1 MDGVNLIDGKH
12 NEIQT
17 AHNNVFCCFNC
28 RKTFYVVETANG
40 VMEDFLQDKF

>member
-17 AHNNVFCCFNC
+17 ANKNMFSCCNC
-28 RKTFYVVETANG
+28 TKTFCVVDTANG
-40 VMEDFLQDKF
+40 GMEDFLKDKF